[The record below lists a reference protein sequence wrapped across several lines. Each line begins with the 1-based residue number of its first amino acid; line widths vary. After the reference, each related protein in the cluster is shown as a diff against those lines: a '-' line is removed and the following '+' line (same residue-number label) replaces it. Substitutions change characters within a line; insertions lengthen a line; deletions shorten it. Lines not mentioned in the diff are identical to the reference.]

1 MPSITDA
8 NCIAVLNAAASAE
21 LGLVIRTNDP
31 VRARTALYSA
41 RLKIADTELQ
51 GLQIRVSPNDPE
63 GEIWLINTARI
74 NRSIV

>member
-63 GEIWLINTARI
+63 GEIWLINTARV

>member
-8 NCIAVLNAAASAE
+8 NCVAVLNAAASAE

-63 GEIWLINTARI
+63 GEIWLINTARA

>member
-8 NCIAVLNAAASAE
+8 NCVAVLNAAASAE

-63 GEIWLINTARI
+63 GEIWLINTARV